1 VNRLV
6 SRALWAGTL
15 TGVGLCAAATLAHL
29 AGQGEVAA
37 RLARLGVLALFV
49 TPPLRLA
56 VTAGAFWREG
66 SRRHATAAF
75 VVLLLLLGA
84 AATAAFGTQAS
95 ERALAPAVR
104 ERTP

>member
-1 VNRLV
+1 VNKLV

-29 AGQGEVAA
+29 AGQGETAVQ
-37 RLARLGVLALFV
+37 LARLGVLALFV

-56 VTAGAFWREG
+56 VTAGGFWREG
-66 SRRHATAAF
+66 SRRHAAAAF

-84 AATAAFGTQAS
+84 AASAAHR
-95 ERALAPAVR
+95 ERASGQPPAQAAPVSA
-104 ERTP
+104 P

>member
-1 VNRLV
+1 MERAAGGALNQAV

-15 TGVGLCAAATLAHL
+15 AGVGLCAAATLARAL
-29 AGQGEVAA
+29 GLEIAP
-37 RLARLGVLALFV
+37 RLAQLGVLALFV

-75 VVLLLLLGA
+75 VVLGALLA
-84 AATAAFGTQAS
+84 AAANAAF
-95 ERALAPAVR
+95 R
-104 ERTP
+104 

>member
-1 VNRLV
+1 LNQLV

-29 AGQGEVAA
+29 AGANEASVQ
-37 RLARLGVLALFV
+37 LARLGVLALFV

-56 VTAGAFWREG
+56 VTAGGFWREG
-66 SRRHATAAF
+66 ARLHATAAF

-84 AATAAFGTQAS
+84 AAGATFGQRAIGHPPASAARVS
-95 ERALAPAVR
+95 AP
-104 ERTP
+104 